1 MKKFW
6 NGLKK
11 RYLNGIAEM
20 KVDAGLT
27 SMMYLAAT
35 IVEIFILCKVTP
47 ENSMQYI
54 KTLGVN
60 LVLVYLYSIVVNQ
73 FDQNSTS
80 KLVQGLVF
88 VAIGLFVGCTI
99 ARGINFLLLLALFVV
114 PIIVAIAMIFVQ
126 ENCVLFEDFINLK
139 GIGNFGTVVLTTL
152 IPVITITVPLIFLE
166 WSILYKI
173 AIVAGFVLI
182 APLVCWADSEGY
194 GIFGALGIEW

>member
-47 ENSMQYI
+47 ENAMQYT

-60 LVLVYLYSIVVNQ
+60 LVLVYLYSFAVNQ

-80 KLVQGLVF
+80 KLVQGLGF

-114 PIIVAIAMIFVQ
+114 PIIVAIAMIYVQ
-126 ENCVLFEDFINLK
+126 ENNVLFEDFINLK

-173 AIVAGFVLI
+173 AIVAGFMLI

>member
-6 NGLKK
+6 KGLKK

-152 IPVITITVPLIFLE
+152 IPVTTITVPLIFLE

-173 AIVAGFVLI
+173 AIVAGFMLI

>member
-11 RYLNGIAEM
+11 RYLEGIAWM
-20 KVDAGLT
+20 KFDEGLP
-27 SMMYLAAT
+27 SMMYLAT
-35 IVEIFILCKVTP
+35 IIMEIFILCKVTP
-47 ENSMQYI
+47 ENAVQYANA
-54 KTLGVN
+54 LGIN
-60 LVLVYLYSIVVNQ
+60 LVLVYPYSIVVNQ
-73 FDQNSTS
+73 FKQNSMV
-80 KLVQGLVF
+80 KLVQRLVV

-99 ARGINFLLLLALFVV
+99 AKGINFLLLLALFVV
-114 PIIVAIAMIFVQ
+114 PIIVAIAMIYVQ
-126 ENCVLFEDFINLK
+126 ENNVLFEDFINLK

-173 AIVAGFVLI
+173 AIVTGFMLI

>member
-6 NGLKK
+6 KGLKK

-47 ENSMQYI
+47 ENAMHYT

-60 LVLVYLYSIVVNQ
+60 IVLVYLYSAVVNQ
-73 FDQNSTS
+73 LNQNSTS

-99 ARGINFLLLLALFVV
+99 AKGINFLILFALFVV

-139 GIGNFGTVVLTTL
+139 GIGNFGTVVITTL

>member
-6 NGLKK
+6 KGLKK

-35 IVEIFILCKVTP
+35 IVEIFILCKVTT

-80 KLVQGLVF
+80 KLLQGLVF

-99 ARGINFLLLLALFVV
+99 ARGINFLLLLALFVA

-173 AIVAGFVLI
+173 AIVAGFMLI

>member
-1 MKKFW
+1 MKKFL

-47 ENSMQYI
+47 ENYMQYI
-54 KTLGVN
+54 KTIGVN

-80 KLVQGLVF
+80 KLAQGLVF

-99 ARGINFLLLLALFVV
+99 ARGINFLLLLALFVA

-152 IPVITITVPLIFLE
+152 IPVTTITVPLIFLE

-182 APLVCWADSEGY
+182 APLACWADSEGY